1 MTTLTFNVNGIP
13 GAQGSKRHVGHGVM
27 VESSAKVKPW
37 RSDVKAAAEA
47 ALIASDTW
55 ERATGPV
62 AVVIEFRFTRPKA
75 HYRTGRN
82 AHLLRDDAPAYC
94 TSRGAGDIDK
104 LERSSN
110 DALVAAG
117 VMLDD
122 SLIVSSRCIKR
133 YCDPEQPAG
142 ATFRISP
149 IVEAPVR
156 APCGIDG
163 CDMATRPSSF
173 RSLDAPPSGPTRA
186 GAPSTSATA
195 GENSHR
201 GADARWQEDCPN
213 GHPAPLYR
221 RTLPSGKTICG
232 ECRRLGDLARD
243 ERDRDKRRAAAR
255 DRYARQQRDVD
266 EVAVERRA
274 AGDHTVALTRAER
287 LLAVQHLH
295 AAGMNDQQIA
305 DRLGYAAR
313 TVLRDRQHLD
323 LPANE
328 QTGKHRT
335 THQKQGDAA

>member
-1 MTTLTFNVNGIP
+1 MEQAGVVTTLAFNVNGIP

-62 AVVIEFRFTRPKA
+62 AVVIEFRFTRPKS

-163 CDMATRPSSF
+163 CDRPSAGRGWCGTHWVRWRKYGDPMFVKTKGVDYNVATICQFDECDTKARAHAYCSKHLARWLKHGDPSIVLPITGRPTIGTNPGWSAIHKRLSRTRGSAKRQTCVDCAEPAAEWSYDGTDPDPLF
-173 RSLDAPPSGPTRA
+173 GLAGNKTPMPYSLDLSRYVPRCVPCHRA
-186 GAPSTSATA
+186 F
-195 GENSHR
+195 
-201 GADARWQEDCPN
+201 
-213 GHPAPLYR
+213 
-221 RTLPSGKTICG
+221 
-232 ECRRLGDLARD
+232 
-243 ERDRDKRRAAAR
+243 DR
-255 DRYARQQRDVD
+255 
-266 EVAVERRA
+266 EVAS
-274 AGDHTVALTRAER
+274 
-287 LLAVQHLH
+287 
-295 AAGMNDQQIA
+295 
-305 DRLGYAAR
+305 
-313 TVLRDRQHLD
+313 
-323 LPANE
+323 
-328 QTGKHRT
+328 
-335 THQKQGDAA
+335 